1 MICPKCG
8 KNMIIGAL
16 GPSEKGSLF
25 WAKEEYYKSK
35 IGNFF
40 TERNAIKNGAI
51 HISIGNGVTR
61 NRTKAWACEECK
73 FVLIDCN

>member
-8 KNMIIGAL
+8 KDMTIGAL
-16 GPSEKGSLF
+16 GPNEKGALF
-25 WAKEEYYKSK
+25 WAKEEYYSSK
-35 IGNFF
+35 ICNFF
-40 TERNAIKNGAI
+40 TKRNAIKNGAI
-51 HISIGNGVTR
+51 YIPVGNGFTK

>member
-16 GPSEKGSLF
+16 SPIAKGSLF
-25 WAKEEYYKSK
+25 WAKEEYYESK
-35 IGNFF
+35 ICNFF

-51 HISIGNGVTR
+51 HIPVGNGVIR

>member
-1 MICPKCG
+1 
-8 KNMIIGAL
+8 MIIGAL

-51 HISIGNGVTR
+51 HIPVGNGITK
-61 NRTKAWACEECK
+61 NRTKAWACKECK

>member
-8 KNMIIGAL
+8 KDMTIGAL
-16 GPSEKGSLF
+16 SPNEKGSLF

-35 IGNFF
+35 ICNCF

-51 HISIGNGVTR
+51 HIPIGNGVTK